1 LASSEG
7 SNFSSFSM
15 SGALGAVP
23 RVVRDGDSLP
33 LVAFALVL
41 FDRVPCERVF
51 LEGVRFELAPPELFA
66 FELGAFELELR
77 DRGLPELVLR
87 EPEDLELPPDL
98 LCAIPRP
105 TIPPPRAARAACRRA
120 ETIG

>member
-23 RVVRDGDSLP
+23 RVVRDCDSLP
-33 LVAFALVL
+33 LAAFAREL
-41 FDRVPCERVF
+41 FDWVPCERVVF
-51 LEGVRFELAPPELFA
+51 EGVRFEV
-66 FELGAFELELR
+66 ELR
-77 DRGLPELVLR
+77 ERRLPELVLR

-105 TIPPPRAARAACRRA
+105 TIPSPRAARAACRRA
-120 ETIG
+120 ETIV